1 MGLTNSDQLA
11 DQVEIEATIDDN
23 QFLTIS
29 KVLYKATVNEP
40 RSVTIQVSDKE
51 SLLKARL
58 GAVLKLK
65 IGRGDTIHNLD
76 FEGIVKVIK
85 PSNQTHTIVAMDRIT
100 SLATSEFRDFKQSD
114 LVCQDLYFLVTD
126 AANYRDIDVS
136 DALGGSGII
145 ANTDMNLAGLQKRKD
160 FIDKCM
166 EFMLRSY
173 DDDFHENN
181 DFVRYRYAIRSGNKF
196 DLYLADHKS
205 KAAKSV
211 VKISEDDA
219 NITGQGIVAQI
230 DTTRLFNSVTA
241 QGKTDANIFV
251 TLNDESSINQYG
263 PSSTLVTLDTV
274 NRGILENTA
283 YEILQAFSTPT
294 VSYAITMHN
303 AEWVGL
309 GDLGRLDVPMLEKD
323 VILPVVAY
331 ETDIGDS
338 LVTKL
343 TLGEPELN
351 LKDFV
356 RQLQL

>member
-1 MGLTNSDQLA
+1 MPLVTSDQLA
-11 DQVEIEATIDDN
+11 EQIEIEATIDGN

-40 RSVTIQVSDKE
+40 RSVTIQISDKE

-58 GAVLKLK
+58 GGVLKIK
-65 IGRGDTIHNLD
+65 IGRGDTIHNLE
-76 FEGIVKVIK
+76 FEGIIKVIK
-85 PSNQTHTIVAMDRIT
+85 PSNQTHTIVAMDRLT
-100 SLATSEFRDFKQSD
+100 SLSTSEFRDFKQSD
-114 LVCQDLYFLVTD
+114 IVGQDLYFLITD
-126 AANYRDIDVS
+126 AANYRDINVS

-145 ANTDMNLAGLQKRKD
+145 ANKDMGLAGLQKRKD

-173 DDDFHENN
+173 DDNFHDNTDFL
-181 DFVRYRYAIRSGNKF
+181 RYRYAIRSGNKF
-196 DLYLADHKS
+196 DLYLSDHKS
-205 KAAKSV
+205 KAAQAV
-211 VKISEDDA
+211 VKISEDNA

-241 QGKTDANIFV
+241 QSKNDATVFETV
-251 TLNDESSINQYG
+251 NDESSIKQYG
-263 PSSTLVTLDTV
+263 PSSTLITLDTT
-274 NRGILENTA
+274 NRGILENIA
-283 YEILQAFSTPT
+283 YETLQAFSTPT
-294 VSYAITMHN
+294 VSYAIPMHN
-303 AEWVGL
+303 AEWLGL
-309 GDLGRLDVPMLEKD
+309 GDLVQLDVPMLEKD

-331 ETDIGDS
+331 ETEIGDT

>member
-85 PSNQTHTIVAMDRIT
+85 PGNQTHTIVAMDRIT

-114 LVCQDLYFLVTD
+114 IV
-126 AANYRDIDVS
+126 
-136 DALGGSGII
+136 
-145 ANTDMNLAGLQKRKD
+145 
-160 FIDKCM
+160 
-166 EFMLRSY
+166 
-173 DDDFHENN
+173 
-181 DFVRYRYAIRSGNKF
+181 
-196 DLYLADHKS
+196 
-205 KAAKSV
+205 
-211 VKISEDDA
+211 
-219 NITGQGIVAQI
+219 GQ
-230 DTTRLFNSVTA
+230 S
-241 QGKTDANIFV
+241 KTDANIFV

-309 GDLGRLDVPMLEKD
+309 GDLVQLDVPMLEKD

-331 ETDIGDS
+331 ETEIGDS